1 MSAAGNAWEIWAKAQ
16 RTAAETAQ
24 SLRNSGFILPP
35 SIKGT
40 VTEAQPQ
47 LQIVRTPRQEAMARN
62 AAKADDGVA
71 DVMSGTKKSR
81 TSGFLGGVKSKA
93 GDLYGSY
100 RKRPWWQQAVLPGVG
115 AVTLGGALFGGDEEV
130 PVDLGKI
137 DFNTIDEQIRR
148 QEELSKLQ
156 REIINDKYLNMPELN
171 IPGAEVY
178 NPLSALTNQAGAA
191 TIAEMQRLANEAAN
205 QAAAIK
211 AAGVQGAAGINSVY
225 GGAADEMSNI
235 GSYGG
240 EYGAMTPVSGAMATA
255 PSEARMEGQNL
266 ADFLQQNQLISA
278 QDAGF
283 IAQSAP
289 QVASGYANQLAM
301 NDYIARQQQDMLRQ
315 RAREEMIYEREI
327 ARQEELATSRL
338 TEAEQLALLRM
349 GGQPLYTE
357 DQLTAVAKEW
367 NEASAVDKAIW
378 AQQGIKSVEDLFKRT
393 VLQAPKMT
401 QE

>member
-1 MSAAGNAWEIWAKAQ
+1 MMSIKTWDEGVKAFRAAQ
-16 RTAAETAQ
+16 ETAQ
-24 SLRNSGFILPP
+24 SLRNSGFILPS

-47 LQIVRTPRQEAMARN
+47 LQVIRTPKQEAAARMA
-62 AAKADDGVA
+62 AQADDSVA

-81 TSGFLGGVKSKA
+81 TSGFLGGAKSKA
-93 GDLYGSY
+93 SNLYGSY
-100 RKRPWWQQAVLPGVG
+100 RKRPWWQQAILPGVG
-115 AVTLGGALFGGDEEV
+115 ALSLGGALFGGDKEV
-130 PVDLGKI
+130 PIDLENI
-137 DFNTIDEQIRR
+137 NFNTVDEQIKR
-148 QEELSKLQ
+148 QRELAELQ

-191 TIAEMQRLANEAAN
+191 TIAEMQRLANDAAN

-266 ADFLQQNQLISA
+266 ANFLQQNQLISA

-289 QVASGYANQLAM
+289 QVASGYANQLAI

-315 RAREEMIYEREI
+315 RAREQMIYEREI
-327 ARQEELATSRL
+327 ARQDELAASRL
-338 TEAEQLALLRM
+338 SEAEQVALLQM

-367 NEASAVDKAIW
+367 DEASDNQKRLWAKA
-378 AQQGIKSVEDLFKRT
+378 GINSVEQLFERT
-393 VLQAPKMT
+393 VLQAPQMP
-401 QE
+401 QG

>member
-1 MSAAGNAWEIWAKAQ
+1 MAAANIWEEAAKAG
-16 RTAAETAQ
+16 RLADETAQ
-24 SLRNSGFILPP
+24 SLRNAGFVLPS

-47 LQIVRTPRQEAMARN
+47 LQIIRTPKQEAAARL
-62 AAKADDGVA
+62 AAQADDGVA

-81 TSGFLGGVKSKA
+81 TRGFLGGAKSKA

-100 RKRPWWQQAVLPGVG
+100 RNRPLWQQAILPGVG
-115 AVTLGGALFGGDEEV
+115 ALSLGGALFGRDEEV
-130 PVDLGKI
+130 PIDLGKI
-137 DFNTIDEQIRR
+137 NVNTLDEQIKR

-156 REIINDKYLNMPELN
+156 RDIINEKYFNMPKLN

-178 NPLSALTNQAGAA
+178 NPLSALTNQAGAS
-191 TIAEMQRLANEAAN
+191 TIAEMQRLANDAAN

-211 AAGVQGAAGINSVY
+211 AAGVQGAADINSVY

-289 QVASGYANQLAM
+289 QIASGYANQLAM

-315 RAREEMIYEREI
+315 RALEQRSYDNEI
-327 ARQEELATSRL
+327 ARRDEIAASRL
-338 TEAEQLALLRM
+338 DEANRLALLEM

-367 NEASAVDKAIW
+367 NEASDTQKAIW
-378 AQQGIKSVEDLFKRT
+378 AQYGINSAEQLFERT
-393 VLQAPKMT
+393 VLQAPQMT

>member
-1 MSAAGNAWEIWAKAQ
+1 MSIKTWDEVAKAL
-16 RTAAETAQ
+16 RGAEETAQ
-24 SLRNSGFILPP
+24 SLRNSGFILPS

-47 LQIVRTPRQEAMARN
+47 LQIVRTPKQEAAARL
-62 AAKADDGVA
+62 AAQTDDSVA

-81 TSGFLGGVKSKA
+81 MGGFLGGAKSKA
-93 GDLYGSY
+93 SNLYGSY
-100 RKRPWWQQAVLPGVG
+100 RERPLWQQAILPGVG
-115 AVTLGGALFGGDEEV
+115 ALSLGGALFGGDKEV
-130 PVDLGKI
+130 PIDLENI
-137 DFNTIDEQIRR
+137 NFNTVDEQIKR
-148 QEELSKLQ
+148 QRELAELQ

-191 TIAEMQRLANEAAN
+191 TIAEMQRLANDAAN

-266 ADFLQQNQLISA
+266 ANFLQQNQLISA

-289 QVASGYANQLAM
+289 QVASGYANQLAI

-315 RAREEMIYEREI
+315 RAREQMIYEREL
-327 ARQEELATSRL
+327 ARRDELAASRL
-338 TEAEQLALLRM
+338 SEAEQVALLQM

-357 DQLTAVAKEW
+357 EQLTAVAKEW
-367 NEASAVDKAIW
+367 DEASDTQKAIW
-378 AQQGIKSVEDLFKRT
+378 AKSGINSAEQLFQRT
-393 VLQAPKMT
+393 VLQAPQMP
-401 QE
+401 QG

>member
-1 MSAAGNAWEIWAKAQ
+1 MSIKTWDEVAKAL
-16 RTAAETAQ
+16 RGTEETAQ
-24 SLRNSGFILPP
+24 SLRNSGFILPS

-47 LQIVRTPRQEAMARN
+47 LQVIRTPKQEAAARL
-62 AAKADDGVA
+62 AAQADDSVA

-81 TSGFLGGVKSKA
+81 MGGFLGGAKSKA
-93 GDLYGSY
+93 SNLYGSY
-100 RKRPWWQQAVLPGVG
+100 RERPLWQQAILPGVG
-115 AVTLGGALFGGDEEV
+115 ALSLGGALFGGDKEV
-130 PVDLGKI
+130 PIDLENI
-137 DFNTIDEQIRR
+137 NFNTVDEQIKR
-148 QEELSKLQ
+148 QRELAELQ

-191 TIAEMQRLANEAAN
+191 TIAEMQRLANDAAN

-266 ADFLQQNQLISA
+266 ANFLQQNQLISA

-289 QVASGYANQLAM
+289 QVASGYANQLAI

-315 RAREEMIYEREI
+315 RAREKMIYEREL
-327 ARQEELATSRL
+327 ARQDELAASRL
-338 TEAEQLALLRM
+338 SEAEQIALLQM

-357 DQLTAVAKEW
+357 EQLTAVAKEW
-367 NEASAVDKAIW
+367 DEASDTQKAIW
-378 AQQGIKSVEDLFKRT
+378 AKSGINSAEQLFQRT
-393 VLQAPKMT
+393 VLQAPQMP
-401 QE
+401 QG

>member
-1 MSAAGNAWEIWAKAQ
+1 MMSIKTWDEVAKAL
-16 RTAAETAQ
+16 RGAEETAQ
-24 SLRNSGFILPP
+24 SLRNSGFILPS

-47 LQIVRTPRQEAMARN
+47 LQIVRTPKQEAAARL
-62 AAKADDGVA
+62 AAQTDDSVA

-81 TSGFLGGVKSKA
+81 MGGFLGGAKSKA
-93 GDLYGSY
+93 SNLYGSY
-100 RKRPWWQQAVLPGVG
+100 RERPLWQQAILPGVG
-115 AVTLGGALFGGDEEV
+115 ALSLGGALFGGDKEV
-130 PVDLGKI
+130 PIDLENI
-137 DFNTIDEQIRR
+137 NFNTVDEQIKR
-148 QEELSKLQ
+148 QRELAELQ

-191 TIAEMQRLANEAAN
+191 TIAEMQRLANDAAN

-266 ADFLQQNQLISA
+266 ANFLQQNQLISA

-289 QVASGYANQLAM
+289 QVASGYANQLAI

-315 RAREEMIYEREI
+315 RAREQMIYEREL
-327 ARQEELATSRL
+327 ARRDELAASRL
-338 TEAEQLALLRM
+338 SEAEQVALLQM

-357 DQLTAVAKEW
+357 EQLTAVAKEW
-367 NEASAVDKAIW
+367 DEASDTQKAIW
-378 AQQGIKSVEDLFKRT
+378 AKSGINSAEQLFQRT
-393 VLQAPKMT
+393 VLQAPQMP
-401 QE
+401 QG